1 MFPQNGTFFE
11 YTNPVF
17 RHAQHVV
24 LASRLEKRSFKRL
37 VERPMTLSWQP
48 DPNQEQPPTSFLLP
62 ESTCC
67 YSGRG
72 DKPLWPQ
79 RTFTPGNMCS
89 PAFDSFHVLAHD
101 GVFDHQR
108 SSTVQQILAHQ
119 FPQNILRWGGDV
131 PSLIHVCMYAC
142 MYVCMS
148 VCLYVCMSACLHVWM
163 SGCLYVCMSVC
174 LYVCLYVCMS
184 VCLYVCMSVCLYVC
198 TYVSMRVHEY
208 MSILVYEYTS
218 IWTVY
223 EYILFIYWFMFFFT
237 ARTGVLPGEVD
248 VNCAGPMF
256 FACWYAG
263 EHGNLADETCFQST
277 KP

>member
-1 MFPQNGTFFE
+1 MEHFSSIQTLFSDTPNMSSWPRGWKKDPSKGSWRGPWHCLGHLTRIR
-11 YTNPVF
+11 NNHP
-17 RHAQHVV
+17 
-24 LASRLEKRSFKRL
+24 LASSSQNPPVAILGGETNLFDLKEHLPLETCAALPSIRSTYWLMMGCSTIK
-37 VERPMTLSWQP
+37 
-48 DPNQEQPPTSFLLP
+48 DPAQFS
-62 ESTCC
+62 
-67 YSGRG
+67 
-72 DKPLWPQ
+72 
-79 RTFTPGNMCS
+79 
-89 PAFDSFHVLAHD
+89 
-101 GVFDHQR
+101 R
-108 SSTVQQILAHQ
+108 SSPIS
-119 FPQNILRWGGDV
+119 
-131 PSLIHVCMYAC
+131 SLKTSCAEVGMSRVLSVYVCMH
-142 MYVCMS
+142 VCMS
-148 VCLYVCMSACLHVWM
+148 VCLYVCMSACLHVCM
-163 SGCLYVCMSVC
+163 SGCLDVCMSVCLYVCMSVC

-184 VCLYVCMSVCLYVC
+184 VCLSVCMYVC